1 MLAVMRRA
9 VRPGSVVAGPL
20 LVLALLG
27 PGEDPECPHHRPGG
41 RGTAVVSGS
50 GSGGGPAPR
59 PGTMGSSRSH
69 GAHGAGAIHGTDAEG
84 GAHGDEC
91 TCSGPC
97 MPLGLVAAAAGPVAP
112 VVLPVAP
119 AAVRTELEWRPR
131 THRPAYFLPFP
142 NPPPSVA

>member
-1 MLAVMRRA
+1 MLAAMRRA

-41 RGTAVVSGS
+41 RGTAIVSGS
-50 GSGGGPAPR
+50 GSGGEPAPH
-59 PGTMGSSRSH
+59 PGTMGLSRSH
-69 GAHGAGAIHGTDAEG
+69 GAHGTGTEG

-112 VVLPVAP
+112 VVLPVAHD
-119 AAVRTELEWRPR
+119 AGRAELEWRPR